1 MPATAACFLHT
12 HAASAPRLLPNAG
25 TLAGALAELRRLAT
39 HPRKKLRHGRVRLQ
53 CVYGAVLARQL
64 ALGEQRMNLPVA
76 NAVQVLGV
84 ASAVRAWHQ
93 MMGIT
98 LGQRDHAIAERA
110 QQRLG
115 PPRQAPGIGHGLA
128 ADTA

>member
-25 TLAGALAELRRLAT
+25 TLAGALAELGWLAT

-53 CVYGAVLARQL
+53 RVYGAVLARQF
-64 ALGEQRMNLPVA
+64 ALGEQRVNLPVA
-76 NAVQVLGV
+76 DAVQVLGMTT
-84 ASAVRAWHQ
+84 AMRAWHQ
-93 MMGIT
+93 MVCIALRG
-98 LGQRDHAIAERA
+98 RDHPIAERA
-110 QQRLG
+110 AQRLG

-128 ADTA
+128 ADAA